1 MNEEMKNRTI
11 LVVTVVFL
19 LITVVVMAFVFALMG
34 EGKTK
39 DVPKVSLKQLY
50 SSEYELSFLNDAF
63 FIGKYNGNMNTI
75 IDNKGLEVISNIE
88 VPFDS
93 YYKVDDNEYLFYDL
107 SGNNLNTYVFN
118 GDTLLQKSSYS
129 VNSSLK
135 PIVFG
140 NYIYGFYYID
150 GFKLVV
156 IDINNSS
163 NVVLNNL
170 EVVGNYKSYIFVK
183 NEDGKTGVID
193 IKGNVVIPFE
203 YDSVVGSMND
213 TFIVSINDRKFLIDK
228 NNNVLIDS
236 SKNIL
241 NCNDI
246 YLVLNDKNRIALF
259 DNNIKM
265 LTKYEIIY
273 DDSLDVFKLDNN
285 YVISLNDEFY
295 FVNDRVTHY
304 DGSFFEYNGS
314 YAYYLNNVIY
324 LVDNNLNVVK
334 EISYSN
340 DISIEDIIVFPFI
353 ISVKIMNGDII
364 EVKNYDYNFESVKA
378 KENIVYKGANFFVY
392 LNNKDDVDELIITD
406 LRNDVIETV
415 TGKNIVINKDYVLI
429 DGSIYKIVAE

>member
-1 MNEEMKNRTI
+1 MDDRFNNLLEYIDDISNQNKVNFEKKRFRGFFNFFI
-11 LVVTVVFL
+11 SLASIVL
-19 LITVVVMAFVFALMG
+19 LITAGYFL
-34 EGKTK
+34 KTVLDNNK
-39 DVPKVSLKQLY
+39 DL
-50 SSEYELSFLNDAF
+50 
-63 FIGKYNGNMNTI
+63 
-75 IDNKGLEVISNIE
+75 
-88 VPFDS
+88 
-93 YYKVDDNEYLFYDL
+93 
-107 SGNNLNTYVFN
+107 
-118 GDTLLQKSSYS
+118 KSSY
-129 VNSSLK
+129 
-135 PIVFG
+135 
-140 NYIYGFYYID
+140 
-150 GFKLVV
+150 
-156 IDINNSS
+156 
-163 NVVLNNL
+163 
-170 EVVGNYKSYIFVK
+170 EVKS
-183 NEDGKTGVID
+183 E
-193 IKGNVVIPFE
+193 
-203 YDSVVGSMND
+203 
-213 TFIVSINDRKFLIDK
+213 
-228 NNNVLIDS
+228 LIDS

-340 DISIEDIIVFPFI
+340 DISIEDITVFPFI
-353 ISVKIMNGDII
+353 ISVKIMNGDIT

-392 LNNKDDVDELIITD
+392 LNNYL
-406 LRNDVIETV
+406 
-415 TGKNIVINKDYVLI
+415 
-429 DGSIYKIVAE
+429 